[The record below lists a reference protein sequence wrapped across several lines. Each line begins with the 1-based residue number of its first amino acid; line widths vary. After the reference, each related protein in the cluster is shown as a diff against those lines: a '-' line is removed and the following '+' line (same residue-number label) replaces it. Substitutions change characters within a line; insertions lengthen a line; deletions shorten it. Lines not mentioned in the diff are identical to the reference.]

1 MSIAIVRATNHAC
14 IRGSR
19 PTSRPQPLSY
29 YKADKRISELNK
41 NFHAK
46 TNRIKF
52 LSWCLPQ
59 AHGFQTQVVNFEYFY
74 SYHSC
79 SYSSCRTVELNH
91 RQRQDGSNSKGNAT
105 SALCVSQQGKTPQLL
120 TSAKACRRPSPNSQS
135 LECCHSILVWYKAD
149 TPRGG
154 CLLAR
159 SLATAARSHP
169 MFYCCVLSS

>member
-1 MSIAIVRATNHAC
+1 MVTYVGWSAWKWSPGNTTKPCLAWLEIKKGLIPKLQASWSQGQGWAMSIAIVRATNHAC

-105 SALCVSQQGKTPQLL
+105 SALCVSQ
-120 TSAKACRRPSPNSQS
+120 
-135 LECCHSILVWYKAD
+135 
-149 TPRGG
+149 
-154 CLLAR
+154 
-159 SLATAARSHP
+159 
-169 MFYCCVLSS
+169 